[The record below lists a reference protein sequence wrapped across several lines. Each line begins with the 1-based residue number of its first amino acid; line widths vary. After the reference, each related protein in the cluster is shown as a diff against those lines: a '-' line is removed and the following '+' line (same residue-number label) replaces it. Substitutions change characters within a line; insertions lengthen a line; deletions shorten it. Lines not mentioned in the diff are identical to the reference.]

1 MRYGFFLFLVFWATL
16 LPLRAQ
22 LVADTVLLNGRV
34 FTSDPAKPDAEA
46 IAIRGDRIA
55 AVGSADEIRR
65 LIGEKTKLLDLGG
78 RIVVPG
84 FNDAHAHFGPTF
96 KGIELKFEA
105 QEPSW
110 DQTLAVIKQAVSTAP
125 KGEWIFG
132 TVGDVIIND
141 PRASRDTL
149 DRIAPD
155 NPVLLSTYFGHGA
168 IINSQGLKAFKI
180 SDSVRDPMGGRFER
194 DKKTRR
200 LTGRM
205 FEYAAWNLD
214 RILTEQGT
222 DEQLISDIQKRAA
235 VAASLGITS
244 MQIMPGISTSRFVR
258 ILAKAQLP
266 IRVRAI
272 AFSRTV
278 SNGRDLTD
286 VRSLGT
292 LKPVSPNV
300 SVGGLKW
307 ILDGTPLERGAAMR
321 TAYLDRPGFKGYL
334 NFSQPEVE
342 KFVRESLDLDQQLL
356 VHAVG
361 DRAVETLL
369 NAMEKVGAERKVDW
383 PSKRVRIEHG
393 EGVAGE
399 LVERCKKLGIIVVQ
413 NPSHFTVVNEIY
425 TRWGKDTKFSSQRSL
440 ITAGVRY
447 ALGSDGP
454 VNPFLNIMFAVI
466 HPARPAEA
474 ITREE
479 AVRAYTYGSSFAEF
493 SETRKGMLK
502 PGMLADLAVLSQ
514 DIFAIPVESLPATE
528 SVLTMV
534 GGRVVHDSNVVK

>member
-1 MRYGFFLFLVFWATL
+1 
-16 LPLRAQ
+16 
-22 LVADTVLLNGRV
+22 
-34 FTSDPAKPDAEA
+34 
-46 IAIRGDRIA
+46 
-55 AVGSADEIRR
+55 
-65 LIGEKTKLLDLGG
+65 
-78 RIVVPG
+78 
-84 FNDAHAHFGPTF
+84 
-96 KGIELKFEA
+96 
-105 QEPSW
+105 
-110 DQTLAVIKQAVSTAP
+110 
-125 KGEWIFG
+125 
-132 TVGDVIIND
+132 
-141 PRASRDTL
+141 
-149 DRIAPD
+149 
-155 NPVLLSTYFGHGA
+155 
-168 IINSQGLKAFKI
+168 
-180 SDSVRDPMGGRFER
+180 
-194 DKKTRR
+194 
-200 LTGRM
+200 M
-205 FEYAAWNLD
+205 FENAAWNLD
-214 RILTEQGT
+214 RILSEQGT
-222 DEQLISDIQKRAA
+222 DEELISDIQKRAA
-235 VAASLGITS
+235 VAVSLGITS
-244 MQIMPGISTSRFVR
+244 MQIMPGISNARFVR

-272 AFSRTV
+272 AFSRTA

-292 LKPVSPNV
+292 LQPGSANV
-300 SVGGLKW
+300 SVGGIKW

-321 TAYLDRPGFKGYL
+321 TAYLDRSGFKGYL
-334 NFSQPEVE
+334 NFNQFEVE

-393 EGVAGE
+393 EGVAGD
-399 LVERCKKLGIIVVQ
+399 LIERCKKLGIIVVQ

-493 SETRKGMLK
+493 TETRKGMLK

-514 DIFAIPVESLPATE
+514 DIFAVPVNSLPATE

-534 GGRVVHDSNVVK
+534 GGRVVHDSNVIK